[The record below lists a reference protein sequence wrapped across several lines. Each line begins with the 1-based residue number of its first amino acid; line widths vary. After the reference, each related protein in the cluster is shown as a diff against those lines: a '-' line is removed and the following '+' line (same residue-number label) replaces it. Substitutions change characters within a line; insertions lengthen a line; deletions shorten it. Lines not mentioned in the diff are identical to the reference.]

1 MSVMATV
8 LAAVEAEPNK
18 TAYYV
23 IGGCF
28 AIWALFV
35 GSVGVLRPKFAQS
48 GAAAGGAIGVTVV
61 LMAATMASAVLT
73 G

>member
-1 MSVMATV
+1 MSVMASV

-23 IGGCF
+23 IGGCL
-28 AIWALFV
+28 AIWAVVV
-35 GSVGVLRPKFAQS
+35 GSVGVLRPQFAS
-48 GAAAGGAIGVTVV
+48 SAAAARGAIGVTLLLVV
-61 LMAATMASAVLT
+61 GAMASAVLT